1 TDAQILQMIG
11 SGSQMT
17 QTDRDLFTKTANGLT
32 HGNHVAT
39 VVTYEMTGRY
49 NIQRFPGLFTSTVF
63 GAGPGDLNFDG
74 AVDATDLQ
82 LFRNL
87 LASNNTQFNP
97 AADLN
102 GDGLIDNSDLVLL
115 WQRLLDLGVDP
126 DVLAAYQQIVGPPA
140 AGYTIRV
147 GDAVTLLVSLPPSST
162 PPLTFDWDLNGDGAF
177 GDVS

>member
-1 TDAQILQMIG
+1 
-11 SGSQMT
+11 
-17 QTDRDLFTKTANGLT
+17 
-32 HGNHVAT
+32 
-39 VVTYEMTGRY
+39 
-49 NIQRFPGLFTSTVF
+49 
-63 GAGPGDLNFDG
+63 
-74 AVDATDLQ
+74 
-82 LFRNL
+82 L

-177 GDVS
+177 GDVSGAGVTVSWQQLNDFGITGEGVYGIAVRISDGLSVADLYTTLTVVQGGSAPG